1 MNLIADHCPGRC
13 RPGLRYCL
21 VVMCLAVSGKL
32 TANQST
38 DPFSEE
44 YFYEEV
50 PVVLSATRLSQPV
63 ADIPAAITVIDK
75 EMIKASGAL
84 EIPDLLRLVPG
95 FQVSRY
101 LGSKYSATYHGRADE
116 FSRAMQVLVDGRSVY
131 DPAFGGVSWKDLP
144 LAIEDINR
152 IEVIR
157 GPNAAAYGSN
167 SFSGVINIIT
177 EHPAE
182 QAGTLVKMT
191 GGSEDTHEVLLRHA
205 ESLGTLDY
213 RVSVKYDENS
223 GFDTRPDSSHTA
235 AVSWR
240 GNLQLDANDSLL
252 MELGYSTGLREDG
265 FYGDVLQPPRDT
277 DHTYHFQQIR
287 WNHISGPESEISLQF
302 YHNYQKIDD
311 QFQLLSISG
320 LINDWMVGNGY
331 PPDPDLFAAWNG
343 FADFNAMLA
352 FFGISDLPS
361 DLGFGFES
369 HRYDLE
375 LQHTSRPHPDL
386 RLVWGAGARHDTAKS
401 YEGFNTNSAID
412 RNQMRAFVHGE
423 WHPIES
429 LVFNIGAMYERYDG
443 YGGLFS
449 PRFAV
454 NFHLTPNQTLRIL
467 ASRAYRVPTLWE
479 AHKDMLVRLTDGTPF
494 NQLHLTTVD
503 LDPEEI
509 TSYEVGYLGV
519 FPALHLTFDAKL
531 FRDRI
536 DPLLA
541 GARNDSIIDPVPLF
555 DEGALGSY
563 NIGELDLEGLE
574 LQLQF
579 RITPHTILHAGY
591 SHVRAHGWEVR
602 RIDGSGAVS
611 DTRPLDDRVPDD
623 TFCLLASHR
632 FSSGTQISAGY
643 YRTGFMTWMGNGDDI
658 PAHKRWDARLA
669 QSFKLAGAE
678 GEIALILQDIKG
690 HYQEFNEQNET
701 ERRAYL
707 QFGLRFR

>member
-1 MNLIADHCPGRC
+1 M
-13 RPGLRYCL
+13 
-21 VVMCLAVSGKL
+21 V
-32 TANQST
+32 TAAEPT

-63 ADIPAAITVIDK
+63 EDIPAAVTVIDK
-75 EMIKASGAL
+75 EMIRASGAL

-144 LAIEDINR
+144 LTIEDINR

-157 GPNAAAYGSN
+157 GPNAASYGSN
-167 SFSGVINIIT
+167 SFSGAINIIT

-182 QAGTLVKMT
+182 QTGTLVKMT
-191 GGSEDTHEVLLRHA
+191 GGSEDTREVLLRHA
-205 ESLGTLDY
+205 QSLGSLDY

-223 GFDTRPDSSHTA
+223 GYDTRPDSSHTIG
-235 AVSWR
+235 VSWR
-240 GNLQLDANDSLL
+240 GNLQMDSDDSLL
-252 MELGYSTGLREDG
+252 MELGYSSGLREDG

-287 WNHISGPESEISLQF
+287 WNHTSGPDSEFSLQF

-311 QFQLLSISG
+311 VFQLLPISG
-320 LINDWMVGNGY
+320 LINDWMVDNGF
-331 PPDPDLFAAWNG
+331 PPDPDLFAQSYG
-343 FADFNAMLA
+343 FADFNTLLT

-361 DLGFGFES
+361 VLGFGFES

-375 LQHTSRPHPDL
+375 FQNISRPWPAV
-386 RLVWGAGARHDTAKS
+386 RLVWGAGARHDSAQS
-401 YEGFNTNSAID
+401 YEGFNTHATID
-412 RNQMRAFVHGE
+412 RDQLRAFAHGE
-423 WHPIES
+423 WRPIES
-429 LVFNIGAMYERYDG
+429 LVFNVGAMYEHYDG
-443 YGGLFS
+443 YDGLFS
-449 PRFAV
+449 PRIAV
-454 NFHLTPNQTLRIL
+454 NFHLNQNHTFRIL
-467 ASRAYRVPTLWE
+467 AARAYRMPTLWE

-494 NQLHLTTVD
+494 NQLHLTTVE
-503 LDPEEI
+503 LEPEEI
-509 TSYEVGYLGV
+509 TSYEIGYLGL
-519 FPALHLTFDAKL
+519 FPSLHLTLDAKL

-563 NIGELDLEGLE
+563 NIGELDIEGLE

-579 RITPHTILHAGY
+579 RLTPQTILHAGY

-602 RIDGSGAVS
+602 RIDNTGAIS

-623 TFCLLASHR
+623 TFSLLASHR
-632 FSSGTQISAGY
+632 FATGTQISAGY

-658 PAHKRWDARLA
+658 PAHNRWDMRIS
-669 QSFKLAGAE
+669 QTFRISGAE
-678 GEIALILQDIKG
+678 GEIALIVQDING
-690 HYQEFNEQNET
+690 HYPEFNEQNET
-701 ERRAYL
+701 ERRAYM